1 VWFGTLVRLR
11 LGEIC
16 CGEPKPDLTTLESGA
31 VLWYLY
37 LPGEDAMSRVV
48 DVLAKRELY
57 AVEPHLTVAEVAH
70 RMAELHVGAILVMKD
85 GELKGIFSERDFLVR
100 VVVGGR
106 DPDMTAVVEVM
117 TSNVVSIDE
126 GATLEDAMESMRVH
140 NCRHLPVTC
149 AGRVSGFL
157 SMRDLMN
164 FALEQKT
171 EELHHMR
178 AYIHGGGT

>member
-1 VWFGTLVRLR
+1 
-11 LGEIC
+11 
-16 CGEPKPDLTTLESGA
+16 
-31 VLWYLY
+31 
-37 LPGEDAMSRVV
+37 MSRVV
-48 DVLAKRELY
+48 DVLANRELY

-126 GATLEDAMESMRVH
+126 AASLEDAMESMRVH
-140 NCRHLPVTC
+140 NCRHLPVTRE
-149 AGRVSGFL
+149 GRVSGFL

-178 AYIHGGGT
+178 AYIHGSGT